1 MTETATPINPV
12 VERPL
17 DNFSN
22 CHEGIITHLDAV
34 AELPKMAESASRAST
49 LAQETL
55 AFFRV
60 AVIDHHHEEEKDLF
74 PAVLAACELGAEYDK
89 VRGIV
94 DALTA
99 EHRQIEAVWR
109 TLQPAVDKKAKGHAV
124 DVDAAAVQWLAQKYR
139 AHARLEEERF
149 LPLAAEILGRRDGR
163 MASLGPALHMRH
175 VLRAAS
181 RGLRGS

>member
-1 MTETATPINPV
+1 MIKTATHSNPV

-22 CHEGIITHLDAV
+22 CHQGIITQLDAFT
-34 AELPKMAESASRAST
+34 ELPRLAESASRAST

-89 VRGIV
+89 VRHIV
-94 DALTA
+94 DELTA

-109 TLQPAVDKKAKGHAV
+109 TLSPAVEKLSKGHAAE
-124 DVDAAAVQWLAQKYR
+124 VDAAAVQELVQKYR
-139 AHARLEEERF
+139 AHARLEEERL
-149 LPLAAEILGRRDGR
+149 LPLASQILGRRDGK
-163 MASLGPALHMRH
+163 MASLGLALHTRH
-175 VLRAAS
+175 VVRAAS